1 LFTFVIRIYH
11 DAQSSECQNKMI
23 VKDNMC
29 HFNKKKDIGISSDN
43 FIINWD
49 MPG

>member
-1 LFTFVIRIYH
+1 LFASIKRIYH
-11 DAQSSECQNKMI
+11 DAQSSKCRNKMI
-23 VKDNMC
+23 VVDNMC
-29 HFNKKKDIGISSDN
+29 HFNKKDIGISFDN